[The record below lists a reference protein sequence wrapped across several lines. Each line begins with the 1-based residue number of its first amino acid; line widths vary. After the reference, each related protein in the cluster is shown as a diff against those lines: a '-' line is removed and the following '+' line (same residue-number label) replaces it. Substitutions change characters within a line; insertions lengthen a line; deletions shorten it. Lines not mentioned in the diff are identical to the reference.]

1 MFVERDEESRC
12 STMHTRHGCSHGKS
26 VPDCVYISVIKV
38 CCCSPGSDL
47 HRELK
52 HLRSVETHFLSPSV
66 SEFGF
71 PVYDVSELK

>member
-52 HLRSVETHFLSPSV
+52 HLRSVETHFYCPQAFLSLDFQCMTFLS
-66 SEFGF
+66 
-71 PVYDVSELK
+71 